1 MTDKQCR
8 KRVQNFQNFRR
19 ADLVVRHQQLEML
32 ECLVKKVNEEKKMA
46 SRVKFSY
53 RRCFLESLVLGKS
66 KYDLL
71 KMSFIFNP
79 ACFRLFRSS
88 KYYCCLQD
96 KDFKLWR
103 HLIKMILLKA
113 FLQIP
118 KFIHFFKCCIFSG
131 DDIHCTCCGT
141 CLRCDILKG
150 WTSHQYVVI
159 KNCAFHIACKGSK

>member
-8 KRVQNFQNFRR
+8 NRVQNFQNFRR

-53 RRCFLESLVLGKS
+53 RRCFLESFVLGKF

-88 KYYCCLQD
+88 EYYCCLQD
-96 KDFKLWR
+96 KDFKLWS

-118 KFIHFFKCCIFSG
+118 LNLYISSNVVFSVVMISIVPAVALVFDVIFSRAEQA
-131 DDIHCTCCGT
+131 INM
-141 CLRCDILKG
+141 
-150 WTSHQYVVI
+150 S
-159 KNCAFHIACKGSK
+159 